1 MIPKSCKGWSVSLPK
16 THFKNIPQN
25 DENMTQKVLQN
36 EVPKTEFFVFFRGL
50 GPGVPHGGPKEPPRV
65 PIVSLKIPKWS
76 TKVFTN

>member
-1 MIPKSCKGWSVSLPK
+1 MRWWYFVRRVGK
-16 THFKNIPQN
+16 TQGTR

-36 EVPKTEFFVFFRGL
+36 EVSKSWFFVFFRGL
-50 GPGVPHGGPKEPPRV
+50 GTRVSHGGPKEPPRV